1 MYFYGQK
8 RQWTCYWLET
18 VRLQLSKVIRNLIG
32 LPFIFELNLFATM
45 TYVKT
50 FHIFISDVKV
60 LEGIVAF
67 VMKKGS
73 QYSQLFN
80 YM

>member
-1 MYFYGQK
+1 MYSYGQK
-8 RQWTCYWLET
+8 RQWTCYWQEI
-18 VRLQLSKVIRNLIG
+18 VRLQLSKVIKNFSG
-32 LPFIFELNLFATM
+32 LPLIFELLFGTM
-45 TYVKT
+45 RYVPT
-50 FHIFISDVKV
+50 FHIYILDVKV

>member
-1 MYFYGQK
+1 MYFCGQK

-18 VRLQLSKVIRNLIG
+18 VRLQLSKVMRNFIG
-32 LPFIFELNLFATM
+32 LPLIFELNLFGTM
-45 TYVKT
+45 WYVQT
-50 FHIFISDVKV
+50 FYIFILDVKV